1 MKKFKV
7 GSYQLPETKK
17 WAPCGTLFELIDGN
31 RMNVQEA
38 DVFPPEYRF
47 DIKEE
52 ANKFFRN
59 HYLEKGYIEDI
70 DK

>member
-7 GSYQLPETKK
+7 GSCFLTETKK
-17 WAPCGTLFELIDGN
+17 WSPCGTLFDLVDGG
-31 RMNVQEA
+31 RVNVQEA

-47 DIKEE
+47 NTKEG
-52 ANKFFRN
+52 ADNFFREN
-59 HYLEKGYIEDI
+59 YLKEGYVESI